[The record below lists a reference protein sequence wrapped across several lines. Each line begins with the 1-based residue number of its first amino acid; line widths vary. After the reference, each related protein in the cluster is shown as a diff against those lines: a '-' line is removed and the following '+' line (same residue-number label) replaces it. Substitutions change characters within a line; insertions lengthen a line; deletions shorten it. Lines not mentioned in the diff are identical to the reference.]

1 MSQQKD
7 PIKDPKIP
15 PGTYRTSDTI
25 ITLYD
30 VDTKNIMKAKSQT
43 EVIGY
48 VTFDDNR
55 EDNNRGPATDFV
67 SKVYKNRFI
76 TWVGAVKDSDANNR
90 DQVLIYDI
98 SSNSSMVERQPFVRC
113 ANTHQTALAIDEL
126 NYNHEEYTIS
136 FWVWNDKMKEGRGFM
151 LDPRISVNN

>member
-15 PGTYRTSDTI
+15 PGTYPTSDTI
-25 ITLYD
+25 ITLY
-30 VDTKNIMKAKSQT
+30 VDTKRIMSAQSQT
-43 EVIGY
+43 EVISC

-55 EDNNRGPATDFV
+55 DDNNRAPATDFV

-76 TWVGAVKDSDANNR
+76 TWVGAVENPKAHK

-98 SSNSSMVERQPFVRC
+98 SNNSSMVERQPFVRC
-113 ANTHQTALAIDEL
+113 ANTHQVGLAIDEL
-126 NYNHEEYTIS
+126 NYNDEEYTIS
-136 FWVWNDKMKEGRGFM
+136 FWVWNDKMGEGRGFM
-151 LDPRISVNN
+151 LDPRIRINH